1 MEIGPIKGLVLV
13 GGGQILL
20 ELSRWASAEFL
31 DVLVVTSPRHAEECM
46 PGGLDLRS
54 SLSEID
60 VNFIEIDDIDSL
72 EVSNF
77 LSETNGWLFLSIG
90 AAWIFKESTIKN
102 LFRDRLLNIHGSRL
116 PTNRGG
122 GGFSW
127 QIMMGNRFGFSLIH
141 KINGGIDTGPIV
153 SFEEYLFPHS
163 CRKPSDFEVVYQMK
177 SLEFTKLFI
186 SKVRAKVCL
195 YPEIEQ
201 LEYLSTYWPRLNTDI
216 NGWINWNWAGV
227 EIERFILAFDDP
239 YAGAL
244 TTYNSTPVHLKG
256 VFLTAQDALFH
267 PFQSGLVYRVSKNW
281 ICVAVPGG
289 TLIIE
294 SVVDQNGVSVIDSIK
309 PGDRFM
315 TPSNNLD
322 MSYSRVVYTPDGLR
336 TFRT

>member
-1 MEIGPIKGLVLV
+1 M
-13 GGGQILL
+13 
-20 ELSRWASAEFL
+20 R
-31 DVLVVTSPRHAEECM
+31 
-46 PGGLDLRS
+46 
-54 SLSEID
+54 
-60 VNFIEIDDIDSL
+60 
-72 EVSNF
+72 
-77 LSETNGWLFLSIG
+77 NG
-90 AAWIFKESTIKN
+90 
-102 LFRDRLLNIHGSRL
+102 
-116 PTNRGG
+116 
-122 GGFSW
+122 
-127 QIMMGNRFGFSLIH
+127 
-141 KINGGIDTGPIV
+141 
-153 SFEEYLFPHS
+153 
-163 CRKPSDFEVVYQMK
+163 
-177 SLEFTKLFI
+177 TK
-186 SKVRAKVCL
+186 
-195 YPEIEQ
+195 
-201 LEYLSTYWPRLNTDI
+201 
-216 NGWINWNWAGV
+216 WAGV